1 MLHLKRVYIF
11 IKSTQHQTEQ
21 ATHATKVNTLL
32 AKLTSSFAIWLVL
45 MPDGEFIDLRLG
57 IKQWSEHK
65 FPDLTPIFV
74 PK

>member
-1 MLHLKRVYIF
+1 MLCIKRVYIF

-21 ATHATKVNTLL
+21 ATKVNTLL
-32 AKLTSSFAIWLVL
+32 TKLTSFFAIRLVL
-45 MPDGEFIDLRLG
+45 MPDGDFIDLRLG